1 MYEIFHVPI
10 DSSPASLTGTNSL
23 HPQTH
28 NIYSPNAQD
37 EDGDLCSI
45 TSDMELEYALEC
57 RSSFIIKELD
67 VKEEP
72 ARSLQLAEVDRPS
85 VSTTT
90 AATLPVANPPG
101 LPYPQVESPQPIA
114 QSTLA
119 SPSLAAASLSPPPPA
134 AASPQPNLVAEQQRL
149 SRRAEEFH
157 REAVVL
163 AAKAAQMQSEAAEF
177 QRQAAT
183 YQQQAADM
191 ARTAAAMSQSI
202 PQPQPQPQSQPQS
215 QAPMQPHMSLA
226 SIPSVAQ
233 LSQAVAAAA
242 QQAAMLALNQL
253 LASNPFHHA
262 PAPAIAAAA
271 VHPSVVVASSE
282 PNEYAN
288 EVQILLAA
296 GFTDRANLVAL
307 LRQHGGNVQAVMD
320 SMLV

>member
-1 MYEIFHVPI
+1 
-10 DSSPASLTGTNSL
+10 
-23 HPQTH
+23 
-28 NIYSPNAQD
+28 
-37 EDGDLCSI
+37 
-45 TSDMELEYALEC
+45 MELEFALEYGC
-57 RSSFIIKELD
+57 KITVKKLGVEEQPVRSIEAD
-67 VKEEP
+67 QPVG
-72 ARSLQLAEVDRPS
+72 A
-85 VSTTT
+85 TT
-90 AATLPVANPPG
+90 AAVSDATSSIAPPPRPNAESTQPNSLALP
-101 LPYPQVESPQPIA
+101 
-114 QSTLA
+114 T
-119 SPSLAAASLSPPPPA
+119 LAAASLLPPPPA

-191 ARTAAAMSQSI
+191 ARAAASMAASI
-202 PQPQPQPQSQPQS
+202 SLPQPQSQPQP
-215 QAPMQPHMSLA
+215 QAPMQPPMSLA
-226 SIPSVAQ
+226 SIPTVAQ

-288 EVQILLAA
+288 EVQILLDA